1 MSQNAETAAGRP
13 SIVPAFRKMLVRLLV
28 LPLLL
33 FLGACGVN
41 DLPTYDEAVKASWA
55 QVENQYRRRADL
67 IPNLVETV
75 KAFAAHERET
85 LLAVVEARK
94 QVVENPPPENLLDD
108 PEALKAYQARQNQLG
123 QALSRLLV
131 VVERYPDLKSS
142 ENFLSLQAQLEG
154 TENRIAVAR
163 RDHITAIQ
171 RYNTELRTYP
181 GKIWAQL
188 LYPELS
194 ARELPDEDDALAQ
207 VPKVDF
213 GQ

>member
-1 MSQNAETAAGRP
+1 MSHAVGTGPAALTQRTAYHNP
-13 SIVPAFRKMLVRLLV
+13 FRLLLL
-28 LPLLL
+28 LPLLSL
-33 FLGACGVN
+33 LAGCGVN
-41 DLPTYDEAVKASWA
+41 DLPTYDEAAKASWA

-75 KAFAAHERET
+75 KAFAAHEKET

-94 QVVENPPPENLLDD
+94 QVVDNPPPENLLDD
-108 PEALKAYQARQNQLG
+108 AEALKAYQARQNQLG

-163 RDHITAIQ
+163 RDHIAAIQ
-171 RYNTELRTYP
+171 QYNTELRTYP

-188 LYPELS
+188 LYPELLP
-194 ARELPDEDDALAQ
+194 RELPDEDDALAE

-213 GQ
+213 NQ

>member
-1 MSQNAETAAGRP
+1 MSPNIRTGSDAAFAGPRYRYP
-13 SIVPAFRKMLVRLLV
+13 FRLLLL
-28 LPLLL
+28 LPLISLL
-33 FLGACGVN
+33 AGCGVN
-41 DLPTYDEAVKASWA
+41 NLPAYDEAVKASWA

-75 KAFAAHERET
+75 KAFAAHEKET

-94 QVVENPPPENLLDD
+94 QVVDNPPLDNLLDD
-108 PEALKAYQARQNQLG
+108 AEALKAYQARQNQLG

-154 TENRIAVAR
+154 TENRITVAR

-188 LYPELS
+188 LYPELQP
-194 ARELPDEDDALAQ
+194 RELPDEDKALAE

-213 GQ
+213 SQ

>member
-94 QVVENPPPENLLDD
+94 QVVENPPPDNLLDD

>member
-94 QVVENPPPENLLDD
+94 QVVENPPPEN
-108 PEALKAYQARQNQLG
+108 P
-123 QALSRLLV
+123 
-131 VVERYPDLKSS
+131 
-142 ENFLSLQAQLEG
+142 
-154 TENRIAVAR
+154 
-163 RDHITAIQ
+163 
-171 RYNTELRTYP
+171 
-181 GKIWAQL
+181 
-188 LYPELS
+188 
-194 ARELPDEDDALAQ
+194 
-207 VPKVDF
+207 
-213 GQ
+213 

>member
-13 SIVPAFRKMLVRLLV
+13 SIVPVFRKMLVRLLV